1 MHWFGITWL
10 ITTAVVLLAAV
21 VLILTARRIGR
32 RGRRGSGLLQL
43 AALVEVVAAVLALAF
58 HWGTA
63 RLEPSAGFDPQAW
76 GMVVLEVWLVARPI
90 LHALALVLV
99 TIGVG
104 RLVRSQPPAESAS
117 DGAETT
123 SAASEQPPAEE
134 QH

>member
-21 VLILTARRIGR
+21 VLILTARRI
-32 RGRRGSGLLQL
+32 GRRGSGLLQL

-117 DGAETT
+117 DGAETS

-134 QH
+134 RH

>member
-21 VLILTARRIGR
+21 VLVLTARRIGR
-32 RGRRGSGLLQL
+32 RGRRGAGLLQL
-43 AALVEVVAAVLALAF
+43 AALVEVIAAVLALAF

-99 TIGVG
+99 TIGIG
-104 RLVRSQPPAESAS
+104 RLVRSQPPAEST
-117 DGAETT
+117 GAEADTT
-123 SAASEQPPAEE
+123 AASSEQPPAEE
-134 QH
+134 QP